1 MRAMARMMTDLPVRV
16 RGPGRVYREETDKR
30 ICLRGGRGE
39 ARRRFI
45 WPRRSAKYVGI
56 RAPRIE

>member
-30 ICLRGGRGE
+30 RFTGRPGRGAPPLYLAE
-39 ARRRFI
+39 TIREIRRNT
-45 WPRRSAKYVGI
+45 
-56 RAPRIE
+56 RATD